1 MRRRAAILVVMLAG
15 LTGCAYV
22 SKQYHP
28 AMPTFL
34 VFFSPWSSTLDA
46 GGAQTT
52 STAAAA
58 ALKDPDATVQVV
70 GFAST
75 IGSDAANQ
83 TLAQQRAAAVEAQLI
98 ADGVDASRVTAMSR
112 GATTYQFT
120 PQESRRV
127 EIDIVHAGF

>member
-1 MRRRAAILVVMLAG
+1 MRRRAAFLCVLLAG

-22 SKQYHP
+22 TKQYHP

-34 VFFSPWSSTLDA
+34 VFFSPWSSTLDGTGLSA
-46 GGAQTT
+46 A
-52 STAAAA
+52 SAAAA
-58 ALKDPDATVQVV
+58 AAQKDPNATVQVV

-75 IGSDAANQ
+75 VGDNAAND
-83 TLAQQRAAAVEAQLI
+83 TLSKQRAAAVQAQLV
-98 ADGVDASRVTAMSR
+98 ADGVDESRITTMSR
-112 GATTYQFT
+112 GATPYQLS

>member
-1 MRRRAAILVVMLAG
+1 MRLCFQAISPRHADLPGLLQPLVLD
-15 LTGCAYV
+15 
-22 SKQYHP
+22 
-28 AMPTFL
+28 
-34 VFFSPWSSTLDA
+34 LDA

-98 ADGVDASRVTAMSR
+98 ADGVDASRVTSMSR